1 VSDGRGEQM
10 RGAEPPAL
18 ASHHKAVMNRCGI
31 CGQPAAG
38 PGEICVYHLSLPAGD
53 WATGNRTMCDFL
65 HRGIVPAGP
74 RDRPDDLDTVGGL
87 LDEAI
92 G

>member
-1 VSDGRGEQM
+1 MS
-10 RGAEPPAL
+10 
-18 ASHHKAVMNRCGI
+18 RCGL

-38 PGEICVYHLSLPAGD
+38 PGEICVYHLSFPADD
-53 WATGNRTMCDFL
+53 WATGNRIMCDFL

-74 RDRPDDLDTVGGL
+74 RERADNLDVLVGV

-92 G
+92 A